1 MCILEAWVQWSGF
14 TSWGGGVFIDWGNLG
29 PFYQM
34 HAREHFV
41 VNLSAAGGLMLLS
54 SIGAGKYSVDEYMK
68 KHD

>member
-1 MCILEAWVQWSGF
+1 MPLILPPKSTLTTAPQ
-14 TSWGGGVFIDWGNLG
+14 DWGNLG
-29 PFYQM
+29 PYYVI